1 MGGGEGRGGCWGRAA
16 RGHPTYTLEHGG
28 GVSPAAKRSAPGAWM
43 ARGDT
48 APINSRC
55 VLSRSS
61 LLIKRVSVSLGD
73 LVIFL
78 TERGF
83 LANHRDSSFR

>member
-1 MGGGEGRGGCWGRAA
+1 MAAGREGLKGGWGGARRGDTHRTHWS
-16 RGHPTYTLEHGG
+16 RGVG
-28 GVSPAAKRSAPGAWM
+28 PAAERSAPGAWM

-61 LLIKRVSVSLGD
+61 LVIKRVSVSLGD
-73 LVIFL
+73 PVIFL